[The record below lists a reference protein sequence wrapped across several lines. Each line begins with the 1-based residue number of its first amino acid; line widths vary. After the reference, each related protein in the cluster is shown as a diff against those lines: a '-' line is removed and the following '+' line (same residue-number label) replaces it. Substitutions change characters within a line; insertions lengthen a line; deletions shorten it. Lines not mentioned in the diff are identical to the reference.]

1 MRTRFLVVCLLPLLL
16 VATAAC
22 TAPADGKGVASAGGS
37 AEPSATAS
45 LSLLDQGIRWA
56 RCMREH
62 GVPQPDPVVTNGDG
76 VRYEGLTKDAVDGSV
91 LKKAQEACEK
101 LRPVLPADVREMK
114 QGLSRLFARCM
125 REQGVEDFP
134 DPEPDGRFVIEPPV
148 ENDPRFPA
156 AKETCDAREDA
167 AAASARPSSRPSP

>member
-1 MRTRFLVVCLLPLLL
+1 MRTQLLAGCLLPLLL

-22 TAPADGKGVASAGGS
+22 TRPADGEHVASAGGS
-37 AEPSATAS
+37 AAPTATAS

-62 GVPQPDPVVTNGDG
+62 GVPQPDPVVNHGDG
-76 VRYEGLTKDAVDGSV
+76 IRYQGLAKDAVDGNV
-91 LKKAQEACEK
+91 LEKAQQACES
-101 LRPVLPADVREMK
+101 LRPVLPADVRQLK
-114 QGLSRLFARCM
+114 QGLSRVLAQCM
-125 REQGVEDFP
+125 REQGVADFP
-134 DPEPDGRFVIEPPV
+134 DPEPDGHFEIEPSV

-167 AAASARPSSRPSP
+167 AAASARPSPRQSP